1 MFLVADNR
9 PDNRSLQPQCLL
21 FLYCQSV
28 IMETPWSNPWALR
41 KGQWLTYLDKKDTY
55 SHRNPPILQMLHS
68 FLSQWH
74 SMAIHSSVIRS
85 LNQPESIY
93 KNTQTSISLFPSA
106 WGQVT
111 YVSGQLIVK
120 PRVTSKHPG
129 TGLCSRANI
138 LAKVPVPK
146 ARIGCKLI
154 YIRCMPIILR
164 WTLLRV

>member
-1 MFLVADNR
+1 
-9 PDNRSLQPQCLL
+9 
-21 FLYCQSV
+21 
-28 IMETPWSNPWALR
+28 
-41 KGQWLTYLDKKDTY
+41 
-55 SHRNPPILQMLHS
+55 
-68 FLSQWH
+68 
-74 SMAIHSSVIRS
+74 MAIHSSVIRS

-106 WGQVT
+106 WGKAT
-111 YVSGQLIVK
+111 YVSGRLIVK

-164 WTLLRV
+164 WTPALDTLAGLAMSSDKMVTNLIYLARGFTVQQLPPAVYIDSMFLVVCLLCDIYYYMAYAKCY